1 MSFRLVLLKFEIMKF
16 AKYVFY
22 VAGVYGIIA
31 LLPQYFLESKN
42 GADFPPA
49 ITHAEYYYGF
59 IGVGLA
65 FQIVFLII
73 GSDPQKYR
81 QMIIPS
87 IVEKFSFAVALVVLY
102 LQNRLAPLMLGLGFI
117 DMTLGV
123 LFIASYFALSAEA
136 RTK

>member
-1 MSFRLVLLKFEIMKF
+1 MSFGRVLLKFEIMKF

-22 VAGVYGIIA
+22 VAGIYGIVA
-31 LLPQYFLESKN
+31 LVPQYFLESKN
-42 GADFPPA
+42 SADFPPA

-59 IGVGLA
+59 IGVALA
-65 FQIVFLII
+65 FQIVFLLI

-81 QMIIPS
+81 AMMLPS
-87 IVEKFSFAVALVVLY
+87 IVEKFSFGIALVVLY

-123 LFIASYFALSAEA
+123 LFIASYFLVAN
-136 RTK
+136 KK

>member
-1 MSFRLVLLKFEIMKF
+1 MSFEIALLKFEIMKF

-22 VAGVYGIIA
+22 VAGIYGIVA
-31 LLPQYFLESKN
+31 LVPQYFLESKN

-59 IGVGLA
+59 IGVALA
-65 FQIVFLII
+65 FQFVFLII

-81 QMIIPS
+81 RMILPS
-87 IVEKFSFAVALVVLY
+87 IVEKFSFGIALVVLH

-123 LFIASYFALSAEA
+123 LFIASYFFLAKE
-136 RTK
+136 K

>member
-1 MSFRLVLLKFEIMKF
+1 MSFKRVLLKFEIMKF

-22 VAGVYGIIA
+22 VAGIYGIVA
-31 LLPQYFLESKN
+31 LVPQYFLESKN
-42 GADFPPA
+42 SADFPPA

-59 IGVGLA
+59 IGVALA

-81 QMIIPS
+81 QMILPS

-117 DMTLGV
+117 DLTLGV
-123 LFIASYFALSAEA
+123 LFIASYFFLAKE
-136 RTK
+136 K